1 METDHTLN
9 NKYAAIMNPIFRN
22 SQAQLCLRLKRAR
35 FQAVTGIVCA
45 SVLVWATGCSITEK
59 GKERYD
65 LGVEAQGTNLSG
77 SAAFR
82 DTIGSVTTFEGMA
95 AMRVRGYGLV
105 VGLGKNGSTD
115 CPKPI
120 YDRLVQSMYKQHRFG
135 ASSRVGVPD
144 ITPEAMINDIDT
156 AVVVI
161 YGDIPPAAT
170 VGSRFDVNVMSL
182 PGTQTKS
189 LRGGRLFTADL
200 EMYRVVGEDV
210 SIAGRFLARA
220 DGPVFIN
227 PFSDDQS
234 ATKVSEL
241 EGTIV
246 GGGEV
251 VVDRKVRLVLTTPS
265 YQRARQIQ
273 DRINSQ
279 FPGGEK
285 VADAVSP
292 SFVQIEVPAAYRNDT
307 GRFLTLVRSLYLT
320 RDPSFESDRA
330 RKLALEILNP
340 DAPHAQIASCFEGL
354 GRKALPSLQELY
366 ANPKEYVSFH
376 AAAAGL
382 RLGDHV
388 AADVL
393 MTHASNEQ
401 SQYRYQA
408 IRALGEAVTMGGA
421 AAPLRK
427 LLVEGDP
434 RVQIAAYEALI
445 RRRDPSIHSMLVA
458 GDNFTLD
465 VVPDSP
471 TRFVYAKRNN
481 QRRVVLFGRNL
492 TGSAPALYRSPDG
505 SVTVSARPEDRE
517 FTVVRTVN
525 ARGVSSPPLSVPFDL
540 AAFVKTLGTEAG
552 VTAAGEVLGLGL
564 DYGAIVHLLYH
575 LCRENVVNATFQMEE
590 PNVAEF
596 LGPGT
601 LQGRPESDL

>member
-1 METDHTLN
+1 MNSNLISRCSLEVFKAVPTTVCPVGMLMFC
-9 NKYAAIMNPIFRN
+9 AI
-22 SQAQLCLRLKRAR
+22 L
-35 FQAVTGIVCA
+35 
-45 SVLVWATGCSITEK
+45 SVGVGGCSITEK

-65 LGVEAQGTNLSG
+65 LGVESQAHELMD

-161 YGDIPPAAT
+161 FGDIPPAAT
-170 VGSRFDVNVMSL
+170 AGSRFDVQVMAL

-200 EMYRVVGEDV
+200 EMYRVVSEDV
-210 SIAGRFLARA
+210 SIAGRNLARA

-234 ATKVSEL
+234 ATKASEL
-241 EGTIV
+241 EGTVV

-251 VVDRKVRLVLTTPS
+251 VIDRRVRLVLTQSS

-273 DRINSQ
+273 DRINAQ
-279 FPGGEK
+279 FPGGGK

-292 SFVQIEVPAAYRNDT
+292 SFVQIEVPSAYRNDT
-307 GRFLTLVRSLYLT
+307 GRFLTLIRGLYLS

-330 RKLALEILNP
+330 RRLALEIQNA
-340 DAPHAQIASCFEGL
+340 DAPHAQIAACFEGL

-366 ANPKEYVSFH
+366 ASPKDYVSFH

-388 AADVL
+388 AADIL
-393 MTHASNEQ
+393 AEHAQNEQ
-401 SQYRYQA
+401 SPYRYPS

-427 LLVEGDP
+427 LMLMSDP
-434 RVQIAAYEALI
+434 RVQTAAYEALV
-445 RRRDPSIHSMLVA
+445 RRRDPSIHSLPIA

-465 VVPDSP
+465 LVPESP
-471 TRFVYAKRNN
+471 ARFIYAKRNN
-481 QRRVVLFGRNL
+481 QRRIVLFGRDL
-492 TGSAPALYRSPDG
+492 AGSAPALYHAPDG
-505 SVTVSARPEDRE
+505 GVTITAHPGDRE
-517 FTVVRTVN
+517 FTVVRTVT
-525 ARGVSSPPLSVPFDL
+525 ARGLSSPPLAAPFEL
-540 AAFVKTLGTEAG
+540 SKFVKILGTEAG
-552 VTAAGEVLGLGL
+552 VTSSGEVLGLGL
-564 DYGAIVHLLYH
+564 DYGAVVHMLYH
-575 LCRENVVNATFQMEE
+575 LCRDHVINADFQMEE
-590 PNVAEF
+590 PNVAEL

-601 LQGRPESDL
+601 LQGRPESD